1 MKNKRTFQNGRTLAE
16 QYAYEA
22 PLIAES
28 SMQILREM
36 EHLDPHLL
44 GEYKSERVFPN
55 GRTIEEQYAFEAED
69 GADDVHEVLSIME
82 QLDPHLLDDYENS
95 TESKRQ
101 YLQAQILQD
110 IELSGTDSADMATS
124 LENLDP
130 DLID

>member
-1 MKNKRTFQNGRTLAE
+1 MKNERIFPEGRTLAE

-69 GADDVHEVLSIME
+69 GAADVREMLSIME
-82 QLDPHLLDDYENS
+82 PLDPHLLDEYENP
-95 TESKRQ
+95 TVSKRQ
-101 YLQAQILQD
+101 HLQARLLRD
-110 IELSGTDSADMATS
+110 IALSGNDSADMATS

-130 DLID
+130 ELID